1 MIFASCC
8 ALCIPR
14 YRDKPGYTEH
24 VLHSPSP
31 LALIGW
37 APALV
42 ALFAPFYVTG
52 KPQLPAL
59 DALVEALERAD
70 APAPAP
76 LPPQPQPAPSR
87 RSSRLQLQSGKKR
100 RAE

>member
-1 MIFASCC
+1 MKLSSVFC
-8 ALCIPR
+8 AYCIVR

-70 APAPAP
+70 EEASALAPAPAP
-76 LPPQPQPAPSR
+76 QR
-87 RSSRLQLQSGKKR
+87 RSSRLAKR
-100 RAE
+100 SHSE